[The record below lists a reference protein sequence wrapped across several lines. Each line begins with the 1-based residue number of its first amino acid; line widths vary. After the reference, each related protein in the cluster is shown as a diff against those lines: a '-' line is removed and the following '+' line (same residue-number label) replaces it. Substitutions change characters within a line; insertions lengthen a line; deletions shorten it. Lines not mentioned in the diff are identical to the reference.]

1 MVEEFLKI
9 GFEISARGWF
19 SVNLKKGDW
28 CILLKENTAVV
39 SREKGTDFFMSDTY
53 KPKDLFAIFSE
64 HKESEIK
71 LEILPF

>member
-9 GFEISARGWF
+9 GFEVYARGWF

-28 CILLKENTAVV
+28 SILLKENTAVV
-39 SREKGTDFFMSDTY
+39 YREKGTDFFMSDTY
-53 KPKDLFAIFSE
+53 KPKDLFKIFSE
-64 HKESEIK
+64 HQESEIK

>member
-28 CILLKENTAVV
+28 CVLLKENTAVV
-39 SREKGTDFFMSDTY
+39 SLEKGTDFFMSDPY
-53 KPKDLFAIFSE
+53 KPKDLLTIFSE
-64 HKESEIK
+64 NRESEIK